1 MPKDI
6 IVVGA
11 SAGGIE
17 ALRVLIGGLPED
29 FAASIFVVLHT
40 SPESPGLLANILDR
54 FGRLPAAS
62 ATDGERIR

>member
-17 ALRVLIGGLPED
+17 ALRVLSEQPCLK
-29 FAASIFVVLHT
+29 SQK
-40 SPESPGLLANILDR
+40 SRLDR
-54 FGRLPAAS
+54 VIYEAS
-62 ATDGERIR
+62 LAVKSFLNTL